1 MNKLFQLSTK
11 GLDDLFS
18 TQEQRDEEKL
28 AKIREIP
35 IDQIDPFPGHPFKVQ
50 DDEDM
55 LQLAQSIRDHG
66 VVTPATVTRKPDGRY
81 TLISGHRRKRASELA
96 GKTTLRCEVVELS
109 ETEATILMVE
119 SNYHRSKILPSEKA
133 FSYKM
138 RLDAMKK
145 QGQRTDLTSTPVG
158 QKLSVETIAESANE
172 SRTQIQRY
180 IRLTHLIEPLLNQV
194 DEGKL
199 KLRPAVELSY
209 LDDQSQTVVF
219 ETLLRPA
226 SMSQAKALR
235 SGFEDLGRLSAEDVL
250 RLTAADPRSV
260 KSSTDIEPVR
270 QRIPEAIRQHIP
282 ASVSPIEEENYI
294 CKALEF
300 YQRWLLEQ

>member
-1 MNKLFQLSTK
+1 MNEFFRLSTK

-55 LQLAQSIRDHG
+55 RLLAQSIREYG
-66 VVTPATVTRKPDGRY
+66 VVTPATVKKKPDGRY

-96 GKTTLRCEVVELS
+96 GKTTLRCEVVDMSDED
-109 ETEATILMVE
+109 ATILMVE

-145 QGQRTDLTSTPVG
+145 QGKRTDLTSTPLG
-158 QKLSVETIAESANE
+158 QKLSVETIAENANE

-180 IRLTHLIEPLLNQV
+180 IRLTRLIEPLLNQV

-199 KLRPAVELSY
+199 KLRSAVELSY
-209 LDDQSQTVVF
+209 LDEQSQTVVF
-219 ETLLRPA
+219 ETLPRPA
-226 SMSQAKALR
+226 TMAQAKELR
-235 SGFEDLGRLSAEDVL
+235 ARYEELGTLSAEEVL
-250 RLTAADPRSV
+250 LLTAAEPAPV
-260 KSSTDIEPVR
+260 KAEAAR
-270 QRIPEAIRQHIP
+270 QRIPETIRQHIP
-282 ASVSPIEEENYI
+282 ASVSPAEEESYI
-294 CKALEF
+294 CKALEH